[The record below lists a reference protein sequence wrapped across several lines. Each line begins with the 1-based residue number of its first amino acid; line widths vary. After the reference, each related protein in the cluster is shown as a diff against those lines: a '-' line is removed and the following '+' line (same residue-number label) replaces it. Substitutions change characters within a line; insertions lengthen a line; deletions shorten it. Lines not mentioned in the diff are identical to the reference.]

1 MGPWDVVHEF
11 FQNEC
16 RGDGAAVGAADVFHV
31 GHVAFQ
37 MLAIFLDQW
46 ELPKPLSGL
55 PRTAHELVS
64 KRLII
69 AKKTSNRWT
78 ESHHAGARQCR
89 QVEHVI
95 RLFLRAARQD
105 ASQDPSTLGVSD

>member
-1 MGPWDVVHEF
+1 
-11 FQNEC
+11 
-16 RGDGAAVGAADVFHV
+16 
-31 GHVAFQ
+31 

-55 PRTAHELVS
+55 PRTAHELVG

-89 QVEHVI
+89 QVDHVI
-95 RLFLRAARQD
+95 RLFLRGERQGVG
-105 ASQDPSTLGVSD
+105 QDQSTLGVGVENFAGLALHLADNVAGSLGVSAGAISRCRR

>member
-1 MGPWDVVHEF
+1 MGPRYVVHEF
-11 FQNEC
+11 FQNER
-16 RGDGAAVGAADVFHV
+16 RGDGASVAAADVFHV

-55 PRTAHELVS
+55 PRTAHELVG

-89 QVEHVI
+89 QVEYVI
-95 RLFLRAARQD
+95 RLFLRGDGHSVGKDQ
-105 ASQDPSTLGVSD
+105 STL

>member
-1 MGPWDVVHEF
+1 MIRRPPRSTLFPYTTLFRSFGTDAHPPLCKRRTRNIQMGPWDVVHEF
-11 FQNEC
+11 FQNER
-16 RGDGAAVGAADVFHV
+16 RGDGAAVVAADVFHV

-55 PRTAHELVS
+55 ARTAHELVG

-69 AKKTSNRWT
+69 AKK
-78 ESHHAGARQCR
+78 
-89 QVEHVI
+89 
-95 RLFLRAARQD
+95 
-105 ASQDPSTLGVSD
+105 